1 MPARGCMQVLCSLP
15 PAQAGARGEGRRP
28 SQADGIVV
36 CTAGRC
42 AALLLPSYHTSLQGK
57 QVLKDGIG
65 RAPEEEEPV
74 DPALARQ
81 FLQVRSAGSGCRRVL
96 KQFLQFRS
104 LFYQFVFCGA
114 GAGPPVPPGGALFTF
129 PARDCALLALAGA
142 GTGLA
147 EQEGTAG
154 GQGAGRGMAQAPP
167 VRLQFDSVC
176 SRMFFTAGPCQAA
189 QPGHPAAGKPEEVR
203 TLLLHF
209 ADGVPMHS
217 RGPPIWDAQ
226 WPGCTLLL
234 RLAAGV
240 PVHSTCELRG
250 GLDAR
255 CQGGCSPL
263 TAPLSKGAE
272 LVGPGLP
279 LHLPTPPTHHLP
291 PAACSSLGVSQ
302 LVCLGGF
309 NNTRQEFE
317 VGGCSVLW
325 TRVLAVCQRTAAASE
340 CPFVSQCQC
349 AWQACCPLVTP

>member
-1 MPARGCMQVLCSLP
+1 MLCSLP

-203 TLLLHF
+203 TLLLRF

-217 RGPPIWDAQ
+217 RDPPSGMRSGLDAL
-226 WPGCTLLL
+226 CCCAL
-234 RLAAGV
+234 RLAFQCTAHPSCAVGWMHGARAV
-240 PVHSTCELRG
+240 AAPSQPRFPRRQSSWDPACHSTC
-250 GLDAR
+250 
-255 CQGGCSPL
+255 QPH
-263 TAPLSKGAE
+263 
-272 LVGPGLP
+272 LP
-279 LHLPTPPTHHLP
+279 PPPPANPAPTPPANSTYPPHLS
-291 PAACSSLGVSQ
+291 PATRPLLHCTAPWACRSWSA
-302 LVCLGGF
+302 
-309 NNTRQEFE
+309 
-317 VGGCSVLW
+317 W
-325 TRVLAVCQRTAAASE
+325 AASTTRGRSLRW
-340 CPFVSQCQC
+340 V
-349 AWQACCPLVTP
+349 